1 MYANILAATDGSELA
16 TRGVR
21 HAIDL
26 AKLTGARLV
35 LVTVSEPFPFLGAG
49 SEAGWGVT
57 GEDIL
62 RFRQVNEESARQVLA
77 EAKRL
82 ADEAGVPATTFHV
95 SDSNPAFGI
104 VDTAKA
110 QGCDLI
116 VVASHGRRGL
126 QRLILGSETNE
137 VLVTSSV
144 PVLVV
149 R

>member
-1 MYANILAATDGSELA
+1 MYSNILAATDGSELA
-16 TRGVR
+16 TRGVK

-26 AKLTGARLV
+26 AKVTGARLTI
-35 LVTVSEPFPFLGAG
+35 VTVTEPFPFLGAG

-57 GEDIL
+57 GADL
-62 RFRQVNEESARQVLA
+62 SRFKQLNEETARQVLA
-77 EAKRL
+77 DAKRM
-82 ADEAGVPATTFHV
+82 ADDAGIPAATYHV
-95 SDSNPAFGI
+95 DDAKPAFGI

-137 VLVTSSV
+137 VLVTSTV